1 MNMKMCATSDVA
13 KEWNSI
19 NWNKANAYV
28 KKLQMRLG
36 TPIFI
41 AGDEDFPH
49 GIMFFPKGRA
59 LCRLFC
65 IAHDDRPPFFV
76 FVLPLYHIPQALP

>member
-28 KKLQMRLG
+28 KKLKMRIVKAHQQGRTGKVKSL
-36 TPIFI
+36 
-41 AGDEDFPH
+41 H
-49 GIMFFPKGRA
+49 GC
-59 LCRLFC
+59 LHTLST
-65 IAHDDRPPFFV
+65 D
-76 FVLPLYHIPQALP
+76 VL